1 MDAKTIKEL
10 VNAGLVKKLSNMGFT
25 VLDIS
30 ILLGLPEFTV
40 RAYLHD

>member
-10 VNAGLVKKLSNMGFT
+10 DNSSLVKQLFNMGFT
-25 VLDIS
+25 VLDIA
-30 ILLGLPEFTV
+30 ILLNLPEFTV

>member
-10 VNAGLVKKLSNMGFT
+10 GNACLVKKLSNMGFT
-25 VLDIS
+25 VLDIA
-30 ILLGLPEFTV
+30 ILLNLPEFTV